1 MGQSLCTCHKK
12 SPKNSEKKINIY
24 KSIQN
29 NSDDFQDNN
38 NSIMSKNLPKNN
50 DDKNIYIN
58 NNINEKNKIIN
69 DLNTLDKKYNDI
81 KLKNNIFYDDIEEKE
96 EYISNYR
103 AFLTEL
109 NNQINNLK
117 DYLNIRLINQNNND
131 NYFNK
136 DENNEL
142 INDIENISNKINEM
156 ELILENQKIELKNLE
171 GNFKIIQEQFNMIRK
186 NEQDD
191 LNNQQFRYSI
201 DIESIKDQM
210 NQIENI
216 ITKLHENKMLY
227 NQKKIEIEGDINIL
241 QNKTEKKIEK
251 IKTKRKK
258 NLSNHYLNEY
268 YNDTFSEINDSLF
281 SKGSMLLRIK
291 DFSKAKKILNS
302 IYLSNNNE
310 PTNSL
315 NEKPNLIIKNWHETC
330 YINDEYDIHDIY
342 YDLKAVG
349 LPSDMVFS
357 STSFCF
363 VYQNQME
370 IIEIILFEI
379 DERTVDYDFQK
390 YSLRFN
396 ILLKNLESK
405 KIHIIYK
412 ELPLYNQMNV
422 NQKELRNIFRKK
434 FYGLSHTLVGLNAKY
449 ILINSSSFEIINFG
463 DEFFIKNEMSE
474 NIEYQ
479 WQGKIPENGKKTLVR
494 LSLKEGHFSFHEK
507 YTLKSINNSFIN
519 NSSIKITKGYKSGN
533 NKIIKYGY
541 KSKPNVE
548 IKVDEIKNFFEV
560 QYINT
565 NSPKGEFIYKGKL
578 INRCKGEWT
587 INLTDEEID
596 NLIPNDYKTNKEKF
610 KTTALDIINKYDEE
624 HRDGMLNVSD
634 AAKIGKWVKKNI
646 KYDITY
652 TSLNYIT
659 ATETLNLRKGVCHHI
674 TNLFNALMYSLNYQV
689 IYILGFII
697 DPNLSFSRKDTH
709 AWSLIKIDGKW
720 LPFDITNGILSSKLP
735 IIHIFKQIGI
745 NEIESIKCLD
755 KVEFEPIEI
764 KGNFI

>member
-1 MGQSLCTCHKK
+1 
-12 SPKNSEKKINIY
+12 
-24 KSIQN
+24 
-29 NSDDFQDNN
+29 
-38 NSIMSKNLPKNN
+38 MS
-50 DDKNIYIN
+50 
-58 NNINEKNKIIN
+58 
-69 DLNTLDKKYNDI
+69 
-81 KLKNNIFYDDIEEKE
+81 
-96 EYISNYR
+96 
-103 AFLTEL
+103 
-109 NNQINNLK
+109 NQ
-117 DYLNIRLINQNNND
+117 
-131 NYFNK
+131 
-136 DENNEL
+136 
-142 INDIENISNKINEM
+142 
-156 ELILENQKIELKNLE
+156 
-171 GNFKIIQEQFNMIRK
+171 
-186 NEQDD
+186 
-191 LNNQQFRYSI
+191 
-201 DIESIKDQM
+201 
-210 NQIENI
+210 
-216 ITKLHENKMLY
+216 
-227 NQKKIEIEGDINIL
+227 
-241 QNKTEKKIEK
+241 
-251 IKTKRKK
+251 
-258 NLSNHYLNEY
+258 YLNEY

-412 ELPLYNQMNV
+412 ELPLYNQKNV

-463 DEFFIKNEMSE
+463 DEFLIKNEMSE

-764 KGNFI
+764 KGNLI

>member
-81 KLKNNIFYDDIEEKE
+81 KLKNSIFYDDIEEKE
-96 EYISNYR
+96 EYIYNYR

-156 ELILENQKIELKNLE
+156 ELLLENQKIELKNLE

-227 NQKKIEIEGDINIL
+227 NQKKIEIESDINIL
-241 QNKTEKKIEK
+241 QNKTEKKIET

-268 YNDTFSEINDSLF
+268 YIDSFSEINNSLF

-463 DEFFIKNEMSE
+463 DEFLIKNEMSE

>member
-1 MGQSLCTCHKK
+1 
-12 SPKNSEKKINIY
+12 
-24 KSIQN
+24 
-29 NSDDFQDNN
+29 
-38 NSIMSKNLPKNN
+38 
-50 DDKNIYIN
+50 
-58 NNINEKNKIIN
+58 
-69 DLNTLDKKYNDI
+69 
-81 KLKNNIFYDDIEEKE
+81 
-96 EYISNYR
+96 
-103 AFLTEL
+103 
-109 NNQINNLK
+109 
-117 DYLNIRLINQNNND
+117 
-131 NYFNK
+131 
-136 DENNEL
+136 
-142 INDIENISNKINEM
+142 
-156 ELILENQKIELKNLE
+156 
-171 GNFKIIQEQFNMIRK
+171 
-186 NEQDD
+186 
-191 LNNQQFRYSI
+191 
-201 DIESIKDQM
+201 
-210 NQIENI
+210 
-216 ITKLHENKMLY
+216 MLY

-258 NLSNHYLNEY
+258 NLSNQYLNEY
-268 YNDTFSEINDSLF
+268 YIDTFSEINDSLF

-302 IYLSNNNE
+302 IHLSNNNE

>member
-58 NNINEKNKIIN
+58 NNINDKNKIIN

-156 ELILENQKIELKNLE
+156 ELLLENQKIELKNLE

-434 FYGLSHTLVGLNAKY
+434 FYGLSHALVGLNAKY

>member
-29 NSDDFQDNN
+29 NSEDFQDNN
-38 NSIMSKNLPKNN
+38 NNIMSKNLPKNN

-81 KLKNNIFYDDIEEKE
+81 KLKNSIFYDDIEEKE

-117 DYLNIRLINQNNND
+117 DYLNIRLINQSNIA

-156 ELILENQKIELKNLE
+156 ELLLENQKIELKNLE

-227 NQKKIEIEGDINIL
+227 NQKKIEIESDINIL
-241 QNKTEKKIEK
+241 QNKTEKKIET

-268 YNDTFSEINDSLF
+268 YIDTFSEINDSLF

-463 DEFFIKNEMSE
+463 DEFLIKNEMSE

-507 YTLKSINNSFIN
+507 YTLKSVNNSFIN

-596 NLIPNDYKTNKEKF
+596 NLLPNDYKTNKEKF

>member
-58 NNINEKNKIIN
+58 NNINDKNKIIN

-81 KLKNNIFYDDIEEKE
+81 KLKNNIFYDDVEEKE

-117 DYLNIRLINQNNND
+117 DYLNIRLINQSNIA

-156 ELILENQKIELKNLE
+156 ELLLENQKIELKNLE

-241 QNKTEKKIEK
+241 QNKTEKKIET

-268 YNDTFSEINDSLF
+268 YIDTFSEINDSLF

-463 DEFFIKNEMSE
+463 DEFLIKNEMSE

-507 YTLKSINNSFIN
+507 YTLKSVNNSFIN

>member
-58 NNINEKNKIIN
+58 NNINDKNKIIN

-117 DYLNIRLINQNNND
+117 DYLNIRLINQNNIA

-156 ELILENQKIELKNLE
+156 ELLLENQKIELKNLE

-227 NQKKIEIEGDINIL
+227 NQKKIEIESDINIL

-519 NSSIKITKGYKSGN
+519 NSSVKITKGYKSGN

-674 TNLFNALMYSLNYQV
+674 TKLFNALMYSLNYQV

-697 DPNLSFSRKDTH
+697 APNLCFSRKDTH

-735 IIHIFKQIGI
+735 IIHIFKQIGS

>member
-1 MGQSLCTCHKK
+1 MGLSLCTCHKK

-38 NSIMSKNLPKNN
+38 NNIMSKNLPKNN

-58 NNINEKNKIIN
+58 NNINDKNKIIN
-69 DLNTLDKKYNDI
+69 DLHTLDKKYNDI
-81 KLKNNIFYDDIEEKE
+81 KLKNSIFYDDIEEKE

-156 ELILENQKIELKNLE
+156 ELLLENQKIELKNLE

-227 NQKKIEIEGDINIL
+227 NQKKIEIESDINIL
-241 QNKTEKKIEK
+241 QNKTEKKIET

-268 YNDTFSEINDSLF
+268 YIDSFSEINNSLF

-302 IYLSNNNE
+302 IHLSNNNE

-412 ELPLYNQMNV
+412 ELPLYNQKNV

-764 KGNFI
+764 KGNLI

>member
-1 MGQSLCTCHKK
+1 
-12 SPKNSEKKINIY
+12 
-24 KSIQN
+24 
-29 NSDDFQDNN
+29 
-38 NSIMSKNLPKNN
+38 
-50 DDKNIYIN
+50 
-58 NNINEKNKIIN
+58 
-69 DLNTLDKKYNDI
+69 
-81 KLKNNIFYDDIEEKE
+81 
-96 EYISNYR
+96 
-103 AFLTEL
+103 
-109 NNQINNLK
+109 
-117 DYLNIRLINQNNND
+117 
-131 NYFNK
+131 
-136 DENNEL
+136 
-142 INDIENISNKINEM
+142 
-156 ELILENQKIELKNLE
+156 
-171 GNFKIIQEQFNMIRK
+171 
-186 NEQDD
+186 
-191 LNNQQFRYSI
+191 
-201 DIESIKDQM
+201 
-210 NQIENI
+210 
-216 ITKLHENKMLY
+216 
-227 NQKKIEIEGDINIL
+227 
-241 QNKTEKKIEK
+241 
-251 IKTKRKK
+251 
-258 NLSNHYLNEY
+258 
-268 YNDTFSEINDSLF
+268 
-281 SKGSMLLRIK
+281 
-291 DFSKAKKILNS
+291 
-302 IYLSNNNE
+302 
-310 PTNSL
+310 
-315 NEKPNLIIKNWHETC
+315 
-330 YINDEYDIHDIY
+330 
-342 YDLKAVG
+342 
-349 LPSDMVFS
+349 MVFS

-548 IKVDEIKNFFEV
+548 IIVDEIKNFFEV

-610 KTTALDIINKYDEE
+610 KATALDIINKYDEE

-764 KGNFI
+764 KGNLI

>member
-38 NSIMSKNLPKNN
+38 NSIMNKNLPKNN

-58 NNINEKNKIIN
+58 NNINDKNKIIN

-81 KLKNNIFYDDIEEKE
+81 KLKNSIFYDDIEEKE

-156 ELILENQKIELKNLE
+156 ELLLENQKIELKNLE

-201 DIESIKDQM
+201 DIESIKGQM

-227 NQKKIEIEGDINIL
+227 NQKKIEIESDINIL
-241 QNKTEKKIEK
+241 QNKTERKIEK

-258 NLSNHYLNEY
+258 NLSNQYLNEY
-268 YNDTFSEINDSLF
+268 YIDTFSEINDSLF
-281 SKGSMLLRIK
+281 LKGSMLLRIK

-349 LPSDMVFS
+349 LPSVMVFS

-507 YTLKSINNSFIN
+507 YTLKSVNNSFIN